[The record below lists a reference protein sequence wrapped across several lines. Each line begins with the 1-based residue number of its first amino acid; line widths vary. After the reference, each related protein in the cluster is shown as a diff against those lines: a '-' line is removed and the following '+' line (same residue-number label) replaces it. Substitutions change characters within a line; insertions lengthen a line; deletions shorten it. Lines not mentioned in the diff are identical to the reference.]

1 MTTRTRPARRASAKK
16 PALSSSKG
24 RPLSGKV
31 QTVLGPI
38 EPSALGI
45 TLMHEHLLLDL
56 TNYSYVPDEASIRSY
71 MYKPIAMEDLGKHPA
86 RRYQTFVDVKVLDE
100 KAATEEVLRFKHA
113 GGSSLVD
120 TTSIGIARD
129 PLALTRISRAT
140 GLNVV
145 MGASWYVPIF
155 HPADMGK
162 RTEDQLAEQI
172 VSDVTKGVG
181 DTGVKSGII
190 GEVGNFYPMSD
201 NERKILRASAH
212 AQVETGAPITIH
224 PGFHVESPIN
234 IVETLERAGA
244 DPNHIVVGHL
254 CSVMRDQGALRA
266 LAQTGVFLE
275 FDGFGSFEDT
285 SHIYRGMTDTVI
297 SDVQRMEMLE
307 FLENNGHLKQI
318 IMCHDVCLQTHYV
331 RYGGRGYTHVLDSIA
346 PRMRKRG
353 WTQAQLDTILVANPA
368 RALTFA

>member
-1 MTTRTRPARRASAKK
+1 MTTRATSRRAGTSTKKSA
-16 PALSSSKG
+16 
-24 RPLSGKV
+24 LSGKV

-56 TNYSYVPDEASIRSY
+56 TNYSSVPEEASKRFY
-71 MYKPIAMEDLGKHPA
+71 MYKPIAMEDLGRHAA
-86 RRYQTFVDVKVLDE
+86 RRYETFVDVKVLDE

-113 GGSSLVD
+113 GGGSLVD

-155 HPADMGK
+155 HPADMGE
-162 RTEDQLAEQI
+162 RTEHQLAEQI
-172 VSDVTKGVG
+172 VRDITAGVG

-224 PGFHVESPIN
+224 PGFHVNSPIQ
-234 IVETLERAGA
+234 IVETLTKAGA
-244 DPNHIVVGHL
+244 DPRHVVVGHL

-297 SDVQRMEMLE
+297 SDVQRMEMLD
-307 FLENNGHLKQI
+307 FLRGNGHLEQI
-318 IMCHDVCLQTHYV
+318 IMCHDVCLLTHYT

-353 WTQAQLDTILVANPA
+353 WTQQQLDTILVGNPA